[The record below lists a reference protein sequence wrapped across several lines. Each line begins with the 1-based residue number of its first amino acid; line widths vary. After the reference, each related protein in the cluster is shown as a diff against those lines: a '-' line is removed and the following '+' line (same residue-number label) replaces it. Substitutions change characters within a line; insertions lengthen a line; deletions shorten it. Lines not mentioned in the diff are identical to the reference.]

1 MDYYKANPVMQGV
14 KNNIEARSQV
24 DMDIQRLRIKDRI
37 RELESEMAMESQLDV
52 E

>member
-1 MDYYKANPVMQGV
+1 MQGV
-14 KNNIEARSQV
+14 RTNIEARSQA